1 MKPHTCKKRC
11 FVKGCIQHKDN
22 DRICRFSPWRAWML
36 DNGIRRLFQNPKNI
50 VGPYVKEGMTVI
62 DIGSGPG
69 MFTLAMA
76 AMVGNTGKIIA
87 VDLQQE
93 MLDLVREKSEK
104 QNMSPRIQLHKNQ
117 PDSIGISEK
126 ADFILSFYMLHEVP
140 DRDAFLREVHG
151 LLKPGGQYLI
161 VEPKFHVSREAF
173 EDTVEDAKKAG
184 FRPVSFPGILGGR
197 SALFTLA
204 D

>member
-1 MKPHTCKKRC
+1 
-11 FVKGCIQHKDN
+11 
-22 DRICRFSPWRAWML
+22 ML

-76 AMVGNTGKIIA
+76 AMIGNTGKIIA

-104 QNMSPRIQLHKNQ
+104 QNMSSRIQLHKNQ
-117 PDSIGISEK
+117 PGSIGISEK
-126 ADFILSFYMLHEVP
+126 ADFILSFYMVHEVP

-151 LLKPGGQYLI
+151 LLKPGGKYLI

-184 FRPVSFPGILGGR
+184 FRPVSFPKILGGR